1 MTEPSR
7 DIQREA
13 IGKVYEAIAG
23 LPGHLRLEVYEY
35 LVVVLTTWAANRK
48 QRKDGATS

>member
-1 MTEPSR
+1 VTEPSR

-13 IGKVYEAIAG
+13 IGKVYEAITG
-23 LPGHLRLEVYEY
+23 LPNDLRLEVYEY
-35 LVVVLTTWAANRK
+35 LIVVLATWAANRK